1 MEIEPIL
8 SFCVSSSIL
17 MATATVVV
25 VVATAAFVV
34 LIEKYCNISFNLKT
48 TEKKTDEQ
56 IVKTDVRRAKS
67 HTHKRIVSIL

>member
-17 MATATVVV
+17 MATVVV

-56 IVKTDVRRAKS
+56 IMKTDLRRAKS
-67 HTHKRIVSIL
+67 HTHKRIVSII